1 MNQNSLI
8 NRLLGD
14 YMTNLKSKCLAE
26 RILRINIL
34 ILTILV
40 ILFFMGSAAA
50 ADNSGQIPEIKNNVT
65 KKIDVGC
72 CSVLLHVKKGYDVF
86 AYRRDAT
93 YAANLYIRNIT
104 WYGKETIK
112 EYKETNGYFFHTIIT
127 KDGWIIGTG
136 GPDIPYLNRELENL
150 AGRITVNGS
159 ITSTCLNDAYK
170 ILKKLGMGS
179 FIIKAPDDYVGLAIY
194 KSGRSKIKVFKMK
207 DYEYVSVP
215 NSPRYYREG
224 ILTSKKSEPISAAI
238 YLAGTDR
245 WGVNRRNIITYEVN
259 NTNNST
265 QVKVLASFDGGKLV
279 GITGRGK
286 PDNIIFMGQK
296 IMANTLPRI
305 PGKKYIGQITL
316 NK

>member
-1 MNQNSLI
+1 MA
-8 NRLLGD
+8 
-14 YMTNLKSKCLAE
+14 NLKSKSLAE
-26 RILRINIL
+26 RILRINIV
-34 ILTILV
+34 ILTILL
-40 ILFFMGSAAA
+40 ILSFMGSAAA
-50 ADNSGQIPEIKNNVT
+50 ADNSGQIPGIENNVT

-72 CSVLLHVKKGYDVF
+72 CSVLVHVKKGYDVF

-93 YAANLYIRNIT
+93 YAANLYIRNLT

-136 GPDIPYLNRELENL
+136 GPDIPSLNRELENL
-150 AGRITVNGS
+150 AGRITVDGS
-159 ITSTCLNDAYK
+159 ITSAHMKDAYK

-179 FIIKAPDDYVGLAIY
+179 FIIKAPDDHVGLAIY
-194 KSGRSKIKVFKMK
+194 KSGLSKIKIFKMQ

-224 ILTSKKSEPISAAI
+224 ILTAAKRSEPIIAAI

-259 NTNNST
+259 NTNNTT
-265 QVKVLASFDGGKLV
+265 QVKVWASFDGGKLI

-305 PGKKYIGQITL
+305 TDKKYIGQVTL